1 MLMNRN
7 MYLDKLIRRKG
18 NGMIKVITGIRRCGK
33 TYLLFEL
40 FHQHLLA
47 SGVDK
52 EHIIKIALDDRI
64 NKKYRDP
71 DVLCEY
77 VHNEIKDEQ
86 MYYILLDEV
95 QMVEEFED
103 VLNSFLHIK
112 NADVYV
118 TGSNAKFLS
127 KDIITEFRGRGDQ
140 VHLYPLSF
148 AEFVTGKGIEGH
160 QAWYEFTMYGGLPKM
175 LEIENNE
182 DKSNY
187 LREIFKETYIKDIL
201 ERNEVRNQ
209 TEMEELL
216 DYLASAIGSL
226 TNPKKLSD
234 TFKTVKNVSVHPDTI
249 KNYLDYFE
257 DSFLISKASRYDV
270 KGKKYISTPAKYY
283 FTDCG
288 LRNVRINFRQY
299 EETHIMENVI
309 YNELLIKGY
318 HVDIGVV
325 EVTYSDEEKR
335 RLQKQLEVDFVCNQG
350 SRRIY
355 IQSAL
360 ALPTR
365 EKEEQEQMSLRNI
378 NDSFKKV
385 IIVKDGPTHYNED
398 GILILN
404 LFDFLLKENSLEF

>member
-1 MLMNRN
+1 MNRN

-309 YNELLIKGY
+309 YNELLIRGY
-318 HVDIGVV
+318 HVDVGVV

>member
-1 MLMNRN
+1 M
-7 MYLDKLIRRKG
+7 
-18 NGMIKVITGIRRCGK
+18 
-33 TYLLFEL
+33 
-40 FHQHLLA
+40 
-47 SGVDK
+47 
-52 EHIIKIALDDRI
+52 
-64 NKKYRDP
+64 
-71 DVLCEY
+71 
-77 VHNEIKDEQ
+77 
-86 MYYILLDEV
+86 
-95 QMVEEFED
+95 
-103 VLNSFLHIK
+103 NSFLHIK

-187 LREIFKETYIKDIL
+187 LRDIFKETYIKDIL

-216 DYLASAIGSL
+216 DYLASAIGGL

-257 DSFLISKASRYDV
+257 DSFLISKASRYDI

-309 YNELLIKGY
+309 YNELLIRGY
-318 HVDIGVV
+318 HVDVGVV

-404 LFDFLLKENSLEF
+404 LFDFLLKENSLEY

>member
-1 MLMNRN
+1 MERN
-7 MYLDKLIRRKG
+7 LYLDKLIRKKN

-40 FHQHLLA
+40 FYAYLLN

-52 EHIIKIALDDRI
+52 DHIIKIALDDRI
-64 NKKYRDP
+64 NKKYRNP
-71 DVLCEY
+71 DALCEY
-77 VHNEIKDEQ
+77 VHEAIKDDK
-86 MYYILLDEV
+86 MYYVLLDEV

-148 AEFVTGKGIEGH
+148 SEFMNGRGTDRQ
-160 QAWYEFTMYGGLPKM
+160 QAWYEYTMYGGLPKL
-175 LEIENNE
+175 LEIENEE

-187 LREIFKETYIKDIL
+187 LRDIFKETYIKDIL
-201 ERNEVRNQ
+201 ERNDVRNPV
-209 TEMEELL
+209 EMEELL
-216 DYLASAIGSL
+216 DYLASAIGGL
-226 TNPKKLSD
+226 TNPKKLAD

-249 KNYLDYFE
+249 KTYLDYFE

-270 KGKKYISTPAKYY
+270 KGKRYISTPMKYY

-309 YNELLIKGY
+309 YNELLIRGY
-318 HVDIGVV
+318 HVDVGMV
-325 EVTYSDEEKR
+325 EFIYNDEKKHR
-335 RLQKQLEVDFVCNQG
+335 VQKQLEVDFVCNQG
-350 SRRIY
+350 SKRIY
-355 IQSAL
+355 IQSAF
-360 ALPTR
+360 ALPTQ
-365 EKEEQEQMSLRNI
+365 EKEEQEQLSLKAI

-385 IIVKDGPTHYNED
+385 IIVKDGPTHYND
-398 GILILN
+398 SGILILN

>member
-1 MLMNRN
+1 MNRN

>member
-1 MLMNRN
+1 MNRN

-127 KDIITEFRGRGDQ
+127 KDIISEFRGRGDQ

-187 LREIFKETYIKDIL
+187 LRDIFKETYIKDIL

-216 DYLASAIGSL
+216 DYLASAIGGL

-309 YNELLIKGY
+309 YNELLIRGY
-318 HVDIGVV
+318 YVDVGVV